1 MIASRR
7 NFLRSATAMAA
18 AAPAFSALSGCA
30 AAPGASAT
38 PGLVADPDGWLNLP
52 DGFSYTRFSTTGET
66 MSDGLFVPT
75 SHDGMGCFPV
85 DGDSDRCL
93 LVRNHEVN
101 ADDPEEGPFGAD
113 YAGMSNLDPSEIY
126 DRTLDGRPLGGGN
139 TTLLYNLKSKRL
151 ERSHLSLAGTERNC
165 SGGITP
171 WGSWLSCEESRGRAG
186 DESRRAHGYVFE
198 VPASE
203 TGRAAPAPLRAMGRF
218 NHEAAA
224 VDPRTGIVYMTEDE
238 GDGLFYRFL
247 PNTPGELSRGGRL
260 QALALMDQA
269 SADTRNWDAA
279 LFSQGQSLP
288 VRWIELD
295 AVDNPDG
302 DLKARGFAAGAARF
316 ARGEGLAWAIQQE
329 GASAYFACTSGGAA
343 KVGQIWRYTPSPFEG
358 TARESEAPG
367 MLTLHYESRSASDM
381 DYCDNIVASPWG
393 HLTICEDAKGACRI
407 HGLTPEGRL
416 YTIAQNPHPDH
427 GEFAGACWSPDGST
441 LFVNIMA
448 PGATYAITGPW
459 ARLAV

>member
-30 AAPGASAT
+30 AAPEANAG
-38 PGLVADPDGWLNLP
+38 PGLVADPEGWLDLP
-52 DGFSYTRFSTTGET
+52 EGFSYTRFSTTGET

-85 DGDSDRCL
+85 EGDRDRCL

-101 ADDPEEGPFGAD
+101 AEDPEEGPFGAD
-113 YAGMSNLDPSEIY
+113 YAGMSKLDPSEIY

-139 TTLLYNLKSKRL
+139 TTLLYNLKTKRL

-186 DESRRAHGYVFE
+186 EESRRAHGYVFE

-203 TGRAAPAPLRAMGRF
+203 TGRAAPVPLRAMGRF

-247 PNTPGELSRGGRL
+247 PDAPGELARGGRL
-260 QALALMDQA
+260 QALALLDQPG
-269 SADTRNWDAA
+269 ADTRNWSRAVMA
-279 LFSQGQSLP
+279 PGVALP
-288 VRWIELD
+288 VRWVDLD
-295 AVDNPDG
+295 EVESPDG
-302 DLKARGFAAGAARF
+302 DLKDRGFAAGAALF
-316 ARGEGLAWAIQQE
+316 ARGEGLAWAVE
-329 GASAYFACTSGGAA
+329 NTGAAAYFACTNGGPVKA
-343 KVGQIWRYTPSPFEG
+343 GQIWKYIPSAHEG
-358 TARESEAPG
+358 SPREAEAPG
-367 MLTLHYESRSASDM
+367 QLVLHYESASRDALDM
-381 DYCDNIVASPWG
+381 CDNLVASPWG
-393 HLTICEDAKGACRI
+393 HLTICEDADRACRI
-407 HGLTPEGRL
+407 HGLTPDGRL
-416 YTIAQNPHPDH
+416 YTIAENPHADG

-441 LFVNIMA
+441 LFVNIQT